1 MEKRMSKKSRGLF
14 DYEYQLELI
23 NKHQPPLA
31 KLGAVID
38 WEMFRSPV
46 EDAFAIEP
54 KAPGGR
60 PPFDRLMMFKI
71 LILQRYYNLSD
82 EQTEFQIKDR
92 LSFMQFLGLQI
103 GDTVPDEKTVWL
115 FKEKLKEKKLS
126 KKLFELFTQTLIS
139 KGIVAKEGSIVD
151 ASFVNVPRQ
160 RNSREENDTIKQG
173 NIPEGFESNPTKLSQ
188 KDCDAR
194 WMTKNKERHYGYK
207 NHLNADAQT
216 KLITKFTTSTASVH
230 DSQAIEDIVDQKDKR
245 LFADSAYSGKT
256 IAGYLNFKNVK
267 NFIHEKAYRNRPLTL
282 EQETRNTLKSK
293 IRSRVEHIFG
303 FMTNS
308 MNNGLNLKAIGK
320 QRIDSLIGLLNLT
333 YNLFRYEQLVRL
345 QKVKMM

>member
-1 MEKRMSKKSRGLF
+1 MSKKTRGLF

-31 KLGAVID
+31 KLNSVIN
-38 WEMFRSPV
+38 WEMFRAPI
-46 EDAFAIEP
+46 EEAFAIEP

-103 GDTVPDEKTVWL
+103 GDTVPDEKTIWH

-126 KKLFELFTQTLIS
+126 KKLFELFTHTLIS
-139 KGIVAKEGSIVD
+139 KGVVAREGSIVD

-160 RNSREENDTIKQG
+160 RNSREENDAIKQD
-173 NIPEGFESNPTKLSQ
+173 NIPESFENNPAKLSQ
-188 KDCDAR
+188 KDTDAR
-194 WMTKNKERHYGYK
+194 WMTKNKERHFGYK
-207 NHLNADAQT
+207 NHVNADAVT
-216 KLITKFTTSTASVH
+216 KLITKFTTSSASLH
-230 DSQAIEDIVDQKDKR
+230 DSQKLEELVNQQDKR
-245 LFADSAYSGKT
+245 LFADSAYRSDK
-256 IAGYLNFKNVK
+256 IERYLWLKKCKSFV
-267 NFIHEKAYRNRPLTL
+267 HEKAYRSRPLTHA
-282 EQETRNTLKSK
+282 QETSNGVKSK
-293 IRSRVEHIFG
+293 IRVKVEHVFG
-303 FMTNS
+303 YMTNS

-320 QRIDSLIGLLNLT
+320 ERIDSLIGLLNLT

>member
-1 MEKRMSKKSRGLF
+1 MSKRSRGLF

-31 KLGAVID
+31 KLNSVID
-38 WEMFRSPV
+38 WEMFRSLIEEALHV
-46 EDAFAIEP
+46 EP

-92 LSFMQFLGLQI
+92 LSFMQFLNLEI
-103 GDTVPDEKTVWL
+103 GDKVPDEKTIWH
-115 FKEKLKEKKLS
+115 FKEQLKEKHLS
-126 KKLFELFTQTLIS
+126 KKLFELFTTTLIS
-139 KGIVAKEGSIVD
+139 NGIVAKEGSIVD

-160 RNSREENDTIKQG
+160 RNSKEENDTIKQG
-173 NIPEGFESNPTKLSQ
+173 NIPKSFESNQAMKSQ

-194 WMTKNKERHYGYK
+194 WTTKNKERHYGYK
-207 NHLNADAQT
+207 NHINADAQT
-216 KLITKFTTSTASVH
+216 KLITKFTTSTANVH
-230 DSQAIEDIVDQKDKR
+230 DSQALEAIVDQTDKR

-256 IAGYLNFKNVK
+256 IQGYLNFKNVK
-267 NFIHEKAYRNRPLTL
+267 SFIHEKAYRNAPLTPS
-282 EQETRNTLKSK
+282 QEERNTLKSK
-293 IRSRVEHIFG
+293 IRSKVEHVFG

-320 QRIDSLIGLLNLT
+320 QRIDSTIALLNLT

-345 QKVKMM
+345 KKVQMI

>member
-1 MEKRMSKKSRGLF
+1 MSKKSRGLF

-23 NKHQPPLA
+23 NAHQPPLA
-31 KLGAVID
+31 KLNSVID
-38 WEMFRSPV
+38 WEMFRSSI
-46 EDAFAIEP
+46 EEAFAIEP

-103 GDTVPDEKTVWL
+103 GDTVPDQKTIWL
-115 FKEKLKEKKLS
+115 FKEQLKVKKLS
-126 KKLFELFTQTLIS
+126 KKLFELFTHTLIS
-139 KGIVAKEGSIVD
+139 NGVIAREGSIVD

-160 RNSREENDTIKQG
+160 RNSREENEAIKQD
-173 NIPEGFESNPTKLSQ
+173 NVPESFENNPAKLSQ
-188 KDCDAR
+188 KDTDAR
-194 WMTKNKERHYGYK
+194 WMTKNSERHFGYK
-207 NHLNADAQT
+207 NHVNADAAT
-216 KLITKFTTSTASVH
+216 KLITKFTTSSASLH
-230 DSQAIEDIVDQKDKR
+230 DSQKLEELVNQHDNR
-245 LFADSAYSGKT
+245 LFADSAYRSDK
-256 IAGYLNFKNVK
+256 IERYLWLKKCKSFV
-267 NFIHEKAYRNRPLTL
+267 HEKAYRSRPLTYA
-282 EQETRNTLKSK
+282 QERDNAVKSK
-293 IRSRVEHIFG
+293 VRVKVEHVFG
-303 FMTNS
+303 YMTNS

-345 QKVKMM
+345 KKVKVM

>member
-1 MEKRMSKKSRGLF
+1 MSKKSRGLF
-14 DYEYQLELI
+14 DYEYQLEMI

-31 KLGAVID
+31 KLNAVID
-38 WEMFRSPV
+38 WEMFRSLIEQALHV
-46 EDAFAIEP
+46 EP

-92 LSFMQFLGLQI
+92 LSFMQFLNLEI
-103 GDTVPDEKTVWL
+103 GDKVPDEKTIWY
-115 FKEKLKEKKLS
+115 FKEQLKEKQLS
-126 KKLFELFTQTLIS
+126 RKLFELFTTTLIS
-139 KGIVAKEGSIVD
+139 NGIVAKEGSIVD

-160 RNSREENDTIKQG
+160 RNSKEENEVIKQG
-173 NIPEGFESNPTKLSQ
+173 NIPESFESNQAIKSQ

-194 WMTKNKERHYGYK
+194 WTTKNKERHYGYK
-207 NHLNADAQT
+207 NHINADAQT
-216 KLITKFTTSTASVH
+216 KLITKFTTSTANVH
-230 DSQAIEDIVDQKDKR
+230 DSQALEAIVDQTDRR
-245 LFADSAYSGKT
+245 LFADSAYVSPT
-256 IAGYLNFKNVK
+256 IENHLIRRNCK
-267 NFIHEKAYRNRPLTL
+267 NFIHERAYRNRPLTI

-303 FMTNS
+303 YMTNS

-320 QRIDSLIGLLNLT
+320 QRIDSTIALLNLT

-345 QKVKMM
+345 KRVQMI

>member
-1 MEKRMSKKSRGLF
+1 MSKKIRGLF

-23 NKHQPPLA
+23 NKHQPPLQ
-31 KLGAVID
+31 KLNAVID
-38 WEMFRSPV
+38 WEMFRSPI
-46 EDAFAIEP
+46 EEAFAIEP

-103 GDTVPDEKTVWL
+103 GDKVPDEKTVWL
-115 FKEKLKEKKLS
+115 FKEKLKEKNLS
-126 KKLFELFTQTLIS
+126 KKLFELFTRILINNR
-139 KGIVAKEGSIVD
+139 IVAKEGSIVD

-160 RNSREENDTIKQG
+160 RNSREENDAIKQG
-173 NIPEGFESNPTKLSQ
+173 NIPESFDLNPSMKAQ

-207 NHLNADAQT
+207 NHVNADAAT
-216 KLITKFTTSTASVH
+216 KLITTFATSTASVH
-230 DSQAIEDIVDQKDKR
+230 DSQKLQELIDRTDKR
-245 LFADSAYSGKT
+245 LFADSAYASEK
-256 IAGYLNFKNVK
+256 IEGYLQFKNVK
-267 NFIHEKAYRNRPLTL
+267 SFIHEKGYRNRPLTL
-282 EQETRNTLKSK
+282 GQEEQNTLKSK
-293 IRSRVEHIFG
+293 IRSKVEHIFG

-308 MNNGLNLKAIGK
+308 MNNGLNLRAIGK
-320 QRIDSLIGLLNLT
+320 KRIDSLIGLLNLT

-345 QKVKMM
+345 QKVSVM

>member
-1 MEKRMSKKSRGLF
+1 MSKKMRGLF

-31 KLGAVID
+31 KLNAVID
-38 WEMFRSPV
+38 WEMFRSSI
-46 EDAFAIEP
+46 EEAFAIEP

-103 GDTVPDEKTVWL
+103 GDAVPDQKTIWH

-139 KGIVAKEGSIVD
+139 NGVVAKEGSIVD

-160 RNSREENDTIKQG
+160 RNTREENDAIKQD
-173 NIPEGFESNPTKLSQ
+173 NVPESFENNPAKFSQ
-188 KDCDAR
+188 KDTDAR
-194 WMTKNKERHYGYK
+194 WTTKNKERHFGYK
-207 NHLNADAQT
+207 NHVNADAAT
-216 KLITKFTTSTASVH
+216 KLITKFTTSSASLH
-230 DSQAIEDIVDQKDKR
+230 DSQKLEELVDQHDNR
-245 LFADSAYSGKT
+245 LFADSAYVGAT
-256 IAGYLNFKNVK
+256 IQGYLKFKNVK
-267 NFIHEKAYRNRPLTL
+267 NFIHEKGYRNNPLTYV
-282 EQETRNTLKSK
+282 QERSNTVKSK
-293 IRSRVEHIFG
+293 IRVKVEHVFG
-303 FMTNS
+303 YMTNS

-320 QRIDSLIGLLNLT
+320 QRIDSLVGLLNLT

-345 QKVKMM
+345 KRVTM

>member
-1 MEKRMSKKSRGLF
+1 MSKKMRGLF

-23 NKHQPPLA
+23 NKHQPPLQ
-31 KLGAVID
+31 KLNAVID
-38 WEMFRSPV
+38 WEMFRTPI
-46 EDAFAIEP
+46 EEAFAIEA

-60 PPFDRLMMFKI
+60 PPFDRLLMFKI

-115 FKEKLKEKKLS
+115 FREKLKEKNLS
-126 KKLFELFTQTLIS
+126 KKLFDLFTRTLIGN
-139 KGIVAKEGSIVD
+139 GIVAKEGSIVD

-160 RNSREENDTIKQG
+160 RNSREENQTIKEG
-173 NIPEGFESNPTKLSQ
+173 NIPESFEGNPAMKSQ

-194 WMTKNKERHYGYK
+194 WMTKNRERHYGYK
-207 NHLNADAQT
+207 NHVNADAAT
-216 KLITKFTTSTASVH
+216 KLITTFATSTASVH
-230 DSQAIEDIVDQKDKR
+230 DSQKLEELIDRTDKR
-245 LFADSAYSGKT
+245 LYADSAY
-256 IAGYLNFKNVK
+256 AGEKIENWLWLKNVS
-267 NFIHEKAYRNRPLTL
+267 NFIHEKGYRNRPLTYQ
-282 EQETRNTLKSK
+282 QEERNTLKSK
-293 IRSRVEHIFG
+293 IRSKVEHVFG

-308 MNNGLNLKAIGK
+308 MNNGLNLRAIGK
-320 QRIDSLIGLLNLT
+320 KRIDSMIGLLNLT

-345 QKVKMM
+345 QKVRMM